1 MAMLVTKLET
11 SRDILLPKVKDRLCL
26 LKIDRTIQ
34 TDFGIQLNVVLF
46 YFSLKKKLNL
56 AALKCHHD
64 QLPPTYSPLI
74 SKLEI
79 LSSGHMMKMED
90 AHSCRARQGPRLG
103 DYLVIDTC
111 LNKVGFTTKSGLRW
125 SFRGGEDKKP
135 RGIGT
140 ACSLLENAQRYCIS
154 RKEEEKKGKSQARG
168 I

>member
-26 LKIDRTIQ
+26 LKIDRIIQ

-46 YFSLKKKLNL
+46 SFFLKKQTQPLRPKV
-56 AALKCHHD
+56 
-64 QLPPTYSPLI
+64 PPRSVTTYILLSPN
-74 SKLEI
+74 LEI
-79 LSSGHMMKMED
+79 GGFCSSSSHMMMKMED

-140 ACSLLENAQRYCIS
+140 TFSKNCWTTP
-154 RKEEEKKGKSQARG
+154 KVT
-168 I
+168 

>member
-1 MAMLVTKLET
+1 
-11 SRDILLPKVKDRLCL
+11 
-26 LKIDRTIQ
+26 
-34 TDFGIQLNVVLF
+34 
-46 YFSLKKKLNL
+46 
-56 AALKCHHD
+56 
-64 QLPPTYSPLI
+64 
-74 SKLEI
+74 
-79 LSSGHMMKMED
+79 MMKMED

-140 ACSLLENAQRYCIS
+140 TSSLLENAQRYCIS